1 MRENRDVA
9 LETAMSWLKV
19 DREMAEFGI
28 KIEKLSQVV
37 DFTLPHQ
44 VLKEAR

>member
-1 MRENRDVA
+1 VEQQ
-9 LETAMSWLKV
+9 L
-19 DREMAEFGI
+19 AEFGI

-37 DFTLPHQ
+37 DFTLLHQ